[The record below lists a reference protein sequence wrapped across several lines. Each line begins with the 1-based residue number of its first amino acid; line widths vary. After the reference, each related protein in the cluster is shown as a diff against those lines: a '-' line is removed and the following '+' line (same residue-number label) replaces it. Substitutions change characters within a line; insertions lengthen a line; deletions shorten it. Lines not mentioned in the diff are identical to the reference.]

1 MSDETNGQSTEGTGA
16 PASAPAQSPEEIQAL
31 VNDAVG
37 QRIPGLQAAYEK
49 QLATL
54 RTELAESR
62 SDPDQYEASASSKL
76 QAELD
81 DSRRETEALR
91 VAREYPEVFPVFEA
105 ITAAKTAKAQL
116 DLLQAFV
123 QGSAPAA
130 PAVPAA
136 QAAPA
141 APAVPLE
148 PAPVNPNRPA
158 PPAAPAPDFVPDGEM
173 SKDLADRIIDGVGA
187 VWPKW

>member
-1 MSDETNGQSTEGTGA
+1 MSEETSGQSTEGQPA
-16 PASAPAQSPEEIQAL
+16 PAAAPAQTQVEIQTL
-31 VNDAVG
+31 IDDAVG
-37 QRIPGLQAAYEK
+37 KRIPGLQAAYEK

-62 SDPDQYEASASSKL
+62 SDPDRYEASASSKL

-105 ITAAKTAKAQL
+105 ITAAKTAKEQL
-116 DLLQAFV
+116 DILQAYV
-123 QGSAPAA
+123 RGSTPAPA
-130 PAVPAA
+130 AVPAA

-148 PAPVNPNRPA
+148 VAPVDPNRPA
-158 PPAAPAPDFVPDGEM
+158 PTGSPAPAFAPEGEM
-173 SKDLADRIIDGVGA
+173 TTDLADRIIDGVGS

>member
-1 MSDETNGQSTEGTGA
+1 
-16 PASAPAQSPEEIQAL
+16 L
-31 VNDAVG
+31 VNKAFSK
-37 QRIPGLQAAYEK
+37 RLPGFQAAYEK
-49 QLATL
+49 QIADL

-62 SDPDQYEASASSKL
+62 ADPDQYEASASSKL

-105 ITAAKTAKAQL
+105 ITAAKTAKEQL
-116 DLLQAFV
+116 ELLQAFV
-123 QGSAPAA
+123 QGNPQAA
-130 PAVPAA
+130 PAVPADP
-136 QAAPA
+136 AAPA

-148 PAPVNPNRPA
+148 PAQVNPNRPA
-158 PPAAPAPDFVPDGEM
+158 PPATPAPSFSPEQEM

>member
-1 MSDETNGQSTEGTGA
+1 
-16 PASAPAQSPEEIQAL
+16 L
-31 VNDAVG
+31 VNEAF
-37 QRIPGLQAAYEK
+37 QKRLPGFQAAYEK
-49 QLATL
+49 QIAGL

-62 SDPDQYEASASSKL
+62 ADPDQYEASANTKL

-105 ITAAKTAKAQL
+105 ITKAKTAKEQL

-123 QGSAPAA
+123 QGPAPAPTAEPVA
-130 PAVPAA
+130 PAVP
-136 QAAPA
+136 

-148 PAPVNPNRPA
+148 PAPVNTNRPA
-158 PPAAPAPDFVPDGEM
+158 PTGTPPASFAPEQEM
-173 SKDLADRIIDGVGA
+173 SQDLADRIIEGVGA